1 MPLVLLRFTTRVVTC
16 FSTSPPLLL
25 STSFVDEAFWKMGN
39 LESKGEGEGEIG
51 RGREGQTRKKE
62 RKKERRRPRP
72 SLSPALSLLIII
84 PTGTFYYYNLINNK
98 YNKNASFLSSQ

>member
-16 FSTSPPLLL
+16 FSTSPPLHL

-62 RKKERRRPRP
+62 ERKKEEGHAPLSLP
-72 SLSPALSLLIII
+72 LSP
-84 PTGTFYYYNLINNK
+84 F
-98 YNKNASFLSSQ
+98 

>member
-16 FSTSPPLLL
+16 FSTSPPLHL

-39 LESKGEGEGEIG
+39 LESKGEGEIG

-62 RKKERRRPRP
+62 ERKKEEGHAPLSLP
-72 SLSPALSLLIII
+72 LSP
-84 PTGTFYYYNLINNK
+84 F
-98 YNKNASFLSSQ
+98 